1 MPPGGDL
8 EDGVFRADPGT
19 PGNIQIEQ
27 RIVLPDW
34 LVERVLFLVEWCL
47 GTCMK
52 GLLLFVQIVPMD
64 LIEIDCTPL
73 SDSWALC
80 VAVLVS

>member
-1 MPPGGDL
+1 
-8 EDGVFRADPGT
+8 
-19 PGNIQIEQ
+19 
-27 RIVLPDW
+27 
-34 LVERVLFLVEWCL
+34 
-47 GTCMK
+47 MK